1 MGVIETCIHLYGVQ
15 VVGGSNP
22 LAPTKQSLKLMFQAF
37 LYPSLYNLIKL
48 ILFIYLINISINKNY
63 GLINNL
69 YIIIS

>member
-1 MGVIETCIHLYGVQ
+1 
-15 VVGGSNP
+15 
-22 LAPTKQSLKLMFQAF
+22 MFQAF